1 MRAIS
6 AILVGILI
14 TGCTYAQPAGPRPAR
29 PPRESARPAPPSPTL
44 PPAPAPATPPA
55 RASSSTAL
63 EFHVQFSNAGDR
75 PNTKGL
81 SESIAL
87 PAGIPV
93 YRDRVA
99 IVYEWRLDDGKEKLQ
114 NPLTGRPW
122 GPIWKD
128 DIAEQLA
135 PANMDRHLASLDSWI
150 GGYVPRDFTGVVCL
164 DVERFPFRD
173 DSFHLGTAI
182 KARERRSF
190 PASAHADLVAEFMR
204 RTEARARALRPNVSG
219 WGWWGMGGVHPG
231 YIIWNAKDWA
241 AEKQRGRRELH
252 DALVGT
258 DLPMPV
264 FYFAEALKPDERAA
278 SLREQVAYWQDLYGR
293 ERLARDGY
301 AYVNAL
307 HDKGPRLGQILTR
320 AEFRECVDAA
330 LATGCRRVV
339 VWGAIDSIGTRDK
352 LQQFITDSFTP
363 TVLEKLR
370 DDR

>member
-1 MRAIS
+1 MS
-6 AILVGILI
+6 
-14 TGCTYAQPAGPRPAR
+14 
-29 PPRESARPAPPSPTL
+29 PS
-44 PPAPAPATPPA
+44 APAAGAT
-55 RASSSTAL
+55 TL

-93 YRDRVA
+93 FRDRVA
-99 IVYEWRLDDGKEKLQ
+99 IVYEWRLGDGKENNQ

-122 GPIWKD
+122 GPIWKS
-128 DIAEQLA
+128 DIAEQLL

-150 GGYVPRDFTGVVCL
+150 AGYVPRDFAGVVCL
-164 DVERFPFRD
+164 DVERFPLRD
-173 DSFHLGTAI
+173 DNFHLGAAI
-182 KARERRSF
+182 KAREQRNF
-190 PASAHADLVAEFMR
+190 PARSHAELVGEFMR

-231 YIIWNAKDWA
+231 YVVWNAGEWA
-241 AEKQRGRRELH
+241 MEKQRGRRDLH

-258 DLPMPV
+258 NLPMPV

-278 SLREQVAYWQDLYGR
+278 SLREQVAYWQDLFGR
-293 ERLARDGY
+293 DRLARDGY
-301 AYVNAL
+301 AYVNAV
-307 HDKGPRLGQILTR
+307 HDKGPREGQILTR

-339 VWGAIDSIGTRDK
+339 VWATIDSIATRDT

-370 DDR
+370 DDEKGRK